1 MSHTITTASAALI
14 EAKDELIAATGA
26 LIEHSGNG
34 WPLTPAEVSA
44 AQRRWDEALD
54 TVLARAMHHGQLYER
69 YCEEG
74 RDDA

>member
-1 MSHTITTASAALI
+1 VSHTITTASAALI
-14 EAKDELIAATGA
+14 EAKHELRAATEA

-69 YCEEG
+69 YIEEE